1 MVTGALV
8 GKVLASFVGA
18 YIAPLI
24 GWRYTFLLSVIPAL
38 ITLYIRKSIK
48 ESDVWEHRKKDFN
61 QPYSKVKTFC
71 EIIFPKYRF
80 IFIKSLILAFLG
92 VSAYWFTNSWM
103 PECFKIQRHLT
114 GGETSLVVTIIQL
127 GFIAG
132 LLTFGKISDKKGR
145 ETGIYSL
152 CPPAGIRYYGHNP
165 FLGIFLL
172 LILYTSNPTVLTGFA
187 TGIFWGFGVFFLYDI
202 PSDTLVYIT
211 LPETVLPRR
220 RANKG
225 HFPTVTRQFANC
237 GKNM

>member
-114 GGETSLVVTIIQL
+114 GGGDITCSNNHTTWLYSRPPDIWQDIGQKRQ
-127 GFIAG
+127 GDRH
-132 LLTFGKISDKKGR
+132 LLSM
-145 ETGIYSL
+145 
-152 CPPAGIRYYGHNP
+152 
-165 FLGIFLL
+165 
-172 LILYTSNPTVLTGFA
+172 
-187 TGIFWGFGVFFLYDI
+187 
-202 PSDTLVYIT
+202 PSCRD
-211 LPETVLPRR
+211 
-220 RANKG
+220 
-225 HFPTVTRQFANC
+225 
-237 GKNM
+237 